1 MKRLARFATFP
12 LAALL
17 LAGAVLP
24 AQAQD
29 KGRARPKPAP
39 VDEKSARVDEA
50 LRLSN
55 LKDHLAAIRTRL
67 QAFLEASS
75 TGYDTKQWV
84 TGSFKTA
91 YAPEVYTKPIKQ
103 ALLDNYDAD
112 AMTRVLVWYRSPTAR
127 KISRLEGAAQ
137 VPNQGAARKN
147 YLATLEAK
155 PPSEDR
161 LVLVF
166 RIDEGSRASDST
178 AAALKASING
188 WNLGIQQ
195 VVSDPER
202 QRIVQIEAVLTKYR
216 AEFRDVIADDVL
228 SELMYTYREATDVEL
243 RAYAEFL
250 ESDAGKWFFGT
261 TFKAQEAF
269 FEKATDQVAE
279 DFVNTVLQK
288 QTTRPPRPAT
298 TPVDG
303 PPSARA
309 SQPAAPAKP
318 APVPPAP
325 APPAKK

>member
-1 MKRLARFATFP
+1 MSRLASVAS
-12 LAALL
+12 LL
-17 LAGAVLP
+17 LAACLLAGSTPP

-29 KGRARPKPAP
+29 TSRVRPKPAP
-39 VDEKSARVDEA
+39 VDERSARVDEA

-55 LKDHLAAIRTRL
+55 LRGHLAAIRTRL

-91 YAPEVYTKPIKQ
+91 YAPEVYTKPIRQ

-112 AMTRVLVWYRSPTAR
+112 AIARVLLWYRSPTGR
-127 KISRLEGAAQ
+127 KISRLEEAAQ
-137 VPNQGAARKN
+137 VPNQGMARSM
-147 YLATLEAK
+147 YLASLENK
-155 PPSEDR
+155 QPSEDR

-195 VVSDPER
+195 VVADPER

-216 AEFRDVIADDVL
+216 AEFRDMIADDVL
-228 SELMYTYREATDVEL
+228 SELMYTYREATDAEL

-250 ESDAGKWFFGT
+250 ESDAGKWFFRT
-261 TFKAQEAF
+261 TFKAQETF
-269 FEKATDQVAE
+269 FEKAANQVAE

-298 TPVDG
+298 KPVDD
-303 PPSARA
+303 PPSAQA
-309 SQPAAPAKP
+309 SQPAVPAKP